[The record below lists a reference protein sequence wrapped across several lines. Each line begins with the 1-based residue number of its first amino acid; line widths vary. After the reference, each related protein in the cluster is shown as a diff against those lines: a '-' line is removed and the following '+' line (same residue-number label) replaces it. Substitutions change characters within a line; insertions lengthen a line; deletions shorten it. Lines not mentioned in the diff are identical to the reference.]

1 MYWIIVKIFLK
12 IVALTMSILW
22 TIVNEQSNMCPTVQL
37 PVASIRGILWIRE
50 SPSLSCA
57 PRLVFDDVVIERNI
71 QWSQKVYD
79 TIRTTFATKY
89 RSIFTDQ
96 VINNWKLWFEQQQ
109 QIWNHGMRP
118 STSTLNFPRPLSC
131 RVPIDSVVH
140 ENEEV
145 EDCALEDL
153 GDSVEFLTFSN
164 FDGKFGQFT
173 KQDRMHMVR

>member
-1 MYWIIVKIFLK
+1 M
-12 IVALTMSILW
+12 
-22 TIVNEQSNMCPTVQL
+22 
-37 PVASIRGILWIRE
+37 
-50 SPSLSCA
+50 
-57 PRLVFDDVVIERNI
+57 
-71 QWSQKVYD
+71 
-79 TIRTTFATKY
+79 
-89 RSIFTDQ
+89 
-96 VINNWKLWFEQQQ
+96 
-109 QIWNHGMRP
+109 HP

-173 KQDRMHMVR
+173 KQDRMDMVRLTLAEITSHNSKQVVLENRACIYKFTHMLIEKPKLRKFKLLLV